1 VTGAARAFVAASVAA
16 ALTGALAC
24 SSAPT
29 VSGPAAV
36 PCAGLK
42 PPKIASVGTVT
53 LPPAY
58 VSGRIASNVHEEIVV
73 GRDGTVTKRRFVGAT
88 IPDLAPFAQYSLDRT
103 RFTPGEIDG
112 HAVAVR
118 GAIVVPIGTQ
128 PRTPKAW
135 KYDALSAFVP
145 GGASRE
151 ALWQL
156 AGSVD
161 RLTLVAHVGN
171 PPPAGGSIVA
181 KGPDGTEKILLTIP
195 ASSAELEIRETVKTG
210 RFFDGAGDYA
220 IELGDGKGKVL
231 ASTTLTIAPGYEAA
245 IVNACEPLAG
255 PEKTG
260 PGR

>member
-1 VTGAARAFVAASVAA
+1 MTGAARALLAASAA
-16 ALTGALAC
+16 AISGALAC
-24 SSAPT
+24 SSAPGA
-29 VSGPAAV
+29 SGSAAL

-42 PPKIASVGTVT
+42 PPKITAVGSVQ

-58 VSGRIASNVHEEIVV
+58 VSGRIASNLHEEIVV
-73 GRDGTVTKRRFVGAT
+73 GRDGSVAQLRFVAAT
-88 IPDLAPFAQYSLDRT
+88 VPDLAPFGKYVLDRT
-103 RFTPGEIDG
+103 RFAPGEIDG

-135 KYDALSAFVP
+135 RYDALSAFVP
-145 GGASRE
+145 GGVSRE

-161 RLTLVAHVGN
+161 RLTIAAHVGN
-171 PPPAGGSIVA
+171 PLPGGGSIVA
-181 KGPDGTEKILLTIP
+181 KAPDGTEKVLLPIP
-195 ASSAELEIRETVKTG
+195 ASSEEREIRETVMTA

-220 IELGDGKGKVL
+220 IELRGGGKVL
-231 ASTTLTIAPGYEAA
+231 ASTTLTIAPGYETA